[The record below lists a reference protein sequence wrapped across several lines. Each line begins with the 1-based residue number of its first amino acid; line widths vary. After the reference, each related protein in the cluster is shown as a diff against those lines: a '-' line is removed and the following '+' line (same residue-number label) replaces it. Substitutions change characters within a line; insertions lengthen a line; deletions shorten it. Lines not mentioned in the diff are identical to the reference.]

1 MLWGTKKLA
10 VTLAGLIGL
19 LVLSA
24 CVTRQEEGIQLPET
38 RTQTKSTRQEQAL
51 LPKRYQIIVV
61 EPVAIPVGMVKKYPL
76 AARTCQSSTIAA
88 LRAKK
93 AFELVH
99 HTAPAKAASPVL
111 LVRCQITDMRLTSR
125 NSRLWAG
132 SSPNSSYINM
142 DVQLVDGASQKILQE
157 KQLSTISATP
167 ASSKSARGGDS
178 EITKAMGALLG
189 EYVFSIMPP
198 S

>member
-1 MLWGTKKLA
+1 MLWGTKKQA
-10 VTLAGLIGL
+10 VVLAGLIGFL
-19 LVLSA
+19 ILSA
-24 CVTRQEEGIQLPET
+24 CATSQEEGIQLPKT
-38 RTQTKSTRQEQAL
+38 RTQTKSTRQERAL
-51 LPKRYQIIVV
+51 LPQRYQIIVV

-99 HTAPAKAASPVL
+99 HTAPDKAASPVL
-111 LVRCQITDMRLTSR
+111 LVRCQITDMRLTTR
-125 NSRLWAG
+125 NNRLWAG
-132 SSPNSSYINM
+132 SPANSSYINM
-142 DVQLVDGASQKILQE
+142 DVQLVDAASQKILQE
-157 KQLSTISATP
+157 KQLSTISAAP
-167 ASSKSARGGDS
+167 ASPKTATGGDS